1 MLSFGLD
8 GSGNEMYQMNV
19 LDYLK
24 PPSNL
29 NEHRIFR
36 YGGPKFPYW
45 IKNGSFFKMVNLRLL
60 DGKKCTSL
68 PRLGQLS
75 SLKQLLIS
83 GNGVTNVGTEFY
95 GETCFSVEKFFPSL
109 ESLSFENMSGW
120 EYWEDWSSPTK
131 SLFPCLREL
140 TILSC
145 PKLIKKLPSL
155 TKLFVGNCR
164 KLEFTLL
171 RLPSLKKLTVDE
183 CNETVLRSGIEL
195 TSLTELRVSGI
206 LELIKLQQ
214 GFVRSLGG
222 LQALKFSECEELTC
236 LWKDGFES
244 ESLHCHQLVPSG
256 CNLRSLKISSCD
268 KLERLPNGWQSLI
281 CLEELT
287 IRDCPKLVS
296 FPDVGFPPMLR
307 RLILNDCEGLECLP
321 DGMMLKMRN
330 GSTDRNNSCVLESLE
345 IEQCPSLICFP
356 KGQLPTTLKSLSIL
370 ACENLKSLPEEM
382 MGTCALED
390 FSIEGCPSLIG
401 LPKGGLPATLK
412 MLIIFDCRRLKS
424 LPEGIMHQHSTNA
437 AALQALEICTCPSLT
452 SFPRGKFPSTL
463 KRLHIRGCKHLE
475 SISEGMFH
483 STNNSLQS
491 LILGRYSNL
500 KTLPDCLNTLTHL
513 TSLVIQNCENIKT
526 PLSQWGLS
534 RLTSLKRLW
543 ISGMFP
549 DATSFS
555 DDPHSILFP
564 TTLTSL
570 ILSRFQNLESLASLS
585 LQTLTSLEELE
596 IYDCPKLRS
605 ILPREGLLPD
615 TLSRLHA
622 RRCPHLT
629 QMYSKEEGDDW
640 LKIAHIPCV
649 DIHDSSI

>member
-8 GSGNEMYQMNV
+8 GSGNEMDQMNV

-45 IKNGSFFKMVNLRLL
+45 IKNGSFCKMVNLHLL

-145 PKLIKKLPSL
+145 PKLIKKLPTYLPSL

-214 GFVRSLGG
+214 GFVQSLGG
-222 LQALKFSECEELTC
+222 LHVTLILNTHLYSFIYTVPCQFLILMLFSTSGLTIC
-236 LWKDGFES
+236 
-244 ESLHCHQLVPSG
+244 ESLHGV
-256 CNLRSLKISSCD
+256 
-268 KLERLPNGWQSLI
+268 
-281 CLEELT
+281 
-287 IRDCPKLVS
+287 
-296 FPDVGFPPMLR
+296 
-307 RLILNDCEGLECLP
+307 
-321 DGMMLKMRN
+321 
-330 GSTDRNNSCVLESLE
+330 VL
-345 IEQCPSLICFP
+345 Q
-356 KGQLPTTLKSLSIL
+356 
-370 ACENLKSLPEEM
+370 
-382 MGTCALED
+382 
-390 FSIEGCPSLIG
+390 
-401 LPKGGLPATLK
+401 
-412 MLIIFDCRRLKS
+412 
-424 LPEGIMHQHSTNA
+424 
-437 AALQALEICTCPSLT
+437 
-452 SFPRGKFPSTL
+452 
-463 KRLHIRGCKHLE
+463 
-475 SISEGMFH
+475 
-483 STNNSLQS
+483 
-491 LILGRYSNL
+491 
-500 KTLPDCLNTLTHL
+500 
-513 TSLVIQNCENIKT
+513 V
-526 PLSQWGLS
+526 
-534 RLTSLKRLW
+534 
-543 ISGMFP
+543 
-549 DATSFS
+549 
-555 DDPHSILFP
+555 
-564 TTLTSL
+564 
-570 ILSRFQNLESLASLS
+570 
-585 LQTLTSLEELE
+585 
-596 IYDCPKLRS
+596 
-605 ILPREGLLPD
+605 
-615 TLSRLHA
+615 
-622 RRCPHLT
+622 
-629 QMYSKEEGDDW
+629 
-640 LKIAHIPCV
+640 
-649 DIHDSSI
+649 

>member
-8 GSGNEMYQMNV
+8 GSGNEMDQMNV

-131 SLFPCLREL
+131 CLFPCLREL

-268 KLERLPNGWQSLI
+268 KLERLPNGWQSLT
-281 CLEELT
+281 CLEELK
-287 IRDCPKLVS
+287 IKYCPKLVS
-296 FPDVGFPPMLR
+296 FPEVGFPPKLR
-307 RLILNDCEGLECLP
+307 SLILRNCESLKCLP
-321 DGMMLKMRN
+321 DGMMRNSN
-330 GSTDRNNSCVLESLE
+330 GSSNSCVLESLE
-345 IEQCPSLICFP
+345 IKQCSSLICFP
-356 KGQLPTTLKSLSIL
+356 KGQLPTTLKKLIIGE
-370 ACENLKSLPEEM
+370 CENLMSLPEGM
-382 MGTCALED
+382 MHCNSIATTSTMDMCALE
-390 FSIEGCPSLIG
+390 FLSLNMCPSLIG
-401 LPKGGLPATLK
+401 FPRGRLPITLK
-412 MLIIFDCRRLKS
+412 ELYISDCEKLES
-424 LPEGIMHQHSTNA
+424 LPEGIMHYDSTNV
-437 AALQALEICTCPSLT
+437 AALQSLAISHCSSLI

-463 KRLHIRGCKHLE
+463 EELNIWDCEHLE
-475 SISEGMFH
+475 SISEEMFH
-483 STNNSLQS
+483 STNNSFQS
-491 LILGRYSNL
+491 LSIARYPNL
-500 KTLPDCLNTLTHL
+500 RALPNCLYNLTDLYIANNKNLALLPPIKNLTCL
-513 TSLVIQNCENIKT
+513 TS
-526 PLSQWGLS
+526 
-534 RLTSLKRLW
+534 
-543 ISGMFP
+543 F
-549 DATSFS
+549 FY
-555 DDPHSILFP
+555 
-564 TTLTSL
+564 
-570 ILSRFQNLESLASLS
+570 LS
-585 LQTLTSLEELE
+585 L
-596 IYDCPKLRS
+596 
-605 ILPREGLLPD
+605 
-615 TLSRLHA
+615 
-622 RRCPHLT
+622 
-629 QMYSKEEGDDW
+629 
-640 LKIAHIPCV
+640 
-649 DIHDSSI
+649 